1 MNVLLMEYIAGG
13 SLLSASDILL
23 QDEELKASIMN
34 EWMVGVKS
42 IFCNDIVHSDHTLN
56 IRSSA
61 V

>member
-34 EWMVGVKS
+34 E
-42 IFCNDIVHSDHTLN
+42 
-56 IRSSA
+56 
-61 V
+61 